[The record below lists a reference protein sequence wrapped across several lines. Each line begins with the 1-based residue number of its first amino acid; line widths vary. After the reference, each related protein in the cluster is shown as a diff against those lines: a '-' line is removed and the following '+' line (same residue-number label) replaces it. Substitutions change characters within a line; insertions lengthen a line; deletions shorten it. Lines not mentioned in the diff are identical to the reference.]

1 MSSGGEIERC
11 REVVKE
17 RRAPAVFGA
26 AWHGRGV
33 NGWADADLLT
43 SLLQIVTIGQ
53 AFKCTYR
60 ELPFPAVSFIPT
72 VNCLGR
78 TRLTCSFIERCSSRP
93 KRGCPANMR
102 HPLAVPWAICTVCN
116 ETCTTRGRQNS
127 LQCFLELKLVRTK
140 WQKHMGGLKYQVVS
154 LMTSTLSH

>member
-26 AWHGRGV
+26 AWHERGV
-33 NGWADADLLT
+33 NGWADAVLLT
-43 SLLQIVTIGQ
+43 ASLLQIVTIGQ

-93 KRGCPANMR
+93 KRGCPANVR
-102 HPLAVPWAICTVCN
+102 HPFPFLGPSALSVTKRAQHEAWW
-116 ETCTTRGRQNS
+116 NS
-127 LQCFLELKLVRTK
+127 LQRFLELKLVRTK
-140 WQKHMGGLKYQVVS
+140 
-154 LMTSTLSH
+154 

>member
-17 RRAPAVFGA
+17 RRSPAVFGA

-60 ELPFPAVSFIPT
+60 ELPGRFVHSD
-72 VNCLGR
+72 CQLLGPD
-78 TRLTCSFIERCSSRP
+78 TLD
-93 KRGCPANMR
+93 
-102 HPLAVPWAICTVCN
+102 L
-116 ETCTTRGRQNS
+116 
-127 LQCFLELKLVRTK
+127 LV
-140 WQKHMGGLKYQVVS
+140 H
-154 LMTSTLSH
+154 